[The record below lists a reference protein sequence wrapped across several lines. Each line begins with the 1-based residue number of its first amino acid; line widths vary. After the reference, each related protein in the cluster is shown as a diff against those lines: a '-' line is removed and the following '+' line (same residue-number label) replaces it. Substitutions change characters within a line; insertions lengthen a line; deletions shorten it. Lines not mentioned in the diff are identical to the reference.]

1 VQMQLLKTQ
10 IYAPLYE
17 SDNDIDGDADPKT
30 FDDAWN
36 HPSMTERQG
45 WREAIPK
52 ELKDMNTRNV
62 WKKIKRDEVPPN
74 KRLIGRKWIFKKKKV
89 RR

>member
-1 VQMQLLKTQ
+1 MQLLKTQ

-62 WKKIKRDEVPPN
+62 WKN